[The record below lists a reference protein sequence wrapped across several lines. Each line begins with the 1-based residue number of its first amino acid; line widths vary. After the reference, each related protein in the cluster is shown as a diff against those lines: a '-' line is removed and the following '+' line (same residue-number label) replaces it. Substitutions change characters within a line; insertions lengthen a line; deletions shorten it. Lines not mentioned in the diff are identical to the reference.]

1 MNEIIQPNPPHQPG
15 QQPDPHSGSQ
25 PGPHGQPGSN
35 RPMLAVRGVN
45 RTYRQGEREIHVLK
59 NVSADFFKGEAVAL
73 VGPSGS
79 GKSTLLHI
87 LGLLDKPDEGK
98 VYLNGHDCSDFNDR
112 ERTRMRRGQI
122 GFVYQFHQLLP
133 EFSALEN
140 VVIPQMI
147 NGSRRKDA
155 EQRSKVI
162 LDFLGLATRF
172 GHRPNAMS
180 GGEQQRVAIARAIAN
195 EPALLLAD
203 EPTGNLD
210 PHTAE
215 RVFQQLMGLIRQ
227 TGLAAIIATH
237 NFELANRMDRVIQL
251 QDGQLYTY
259 TPQRPD
265 ASPPA

>member
-1 MNEIIQPNPPHQPG
+1 MSNVYHHGHPPYQQHPPHM
-15 QQPDPHSGSQ
+15 QQPQ
-25 PGPHGQPGSN
+25 R
-35 RPMLAVRGVN
+35 RPILAIRDVN
-45 RTYRQGEREIHVLK
+45 RTYHQGEREINVLK
-59 NVSADFFKGEAVAL
+59 NVSADIYRGEAIAL

-79 GKSTLLHI
+79 GKSTLLHV
-87 LGLLDKPDEGK
+87 LGLLDKPDSGK
-98 VYLNGHDCSDFNDR
+98 VYLNDHDCSDFNDK
-112 ERTRMRRGQI
+112 ERTEMRRSQI

-140 VVIPQMI
+140 VVIPQLI
-147 NGSRRKDA
+147 NGRKQKDA
-155 EQRSKVI
+155 AERARVI
-162 LDFLGLATRF
+162 LEFLGLSHRV
-172 GHRPNAMS
+172 GHRPNSMS

-210 PHTAE
+210 PNTAE

-251 QDGQLYTY
+251 QDGQLYAY
-259 TPQRPD
+259 TPQR
-265 ASPPA
+265 AEG